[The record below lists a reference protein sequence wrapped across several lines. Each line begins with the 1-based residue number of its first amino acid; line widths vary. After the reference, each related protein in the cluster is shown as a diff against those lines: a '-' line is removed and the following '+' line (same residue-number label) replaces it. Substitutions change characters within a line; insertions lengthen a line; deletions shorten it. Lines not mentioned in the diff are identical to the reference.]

1 MNNLFMQTVTLNSSS
16 SAISSFES
24 FSWFGTVVIIGIIAI
39 LLSLFIMTIG
49 SLEGY
54 LRIRKYIKF
63 LINSFRYFLFGIL
76 SLIVLALPI
85 SVFYYFL
92 KQAHNG
98 NVAPLKITLGLIGGY
113 ILISIIGYLSKRFV
127 YERIKKFEKKVKK

>member
-1 MNNLFMQTVTLNSSS
+1 MQTIALNSTT
-16 SAISSFES
+16 SAISSIEGL
-24 FSWFGTVVIIGIIAI
+24 SWFGTVVIVGIIAI
-39 LLSLFIMTIG
+39 FLSLFVMTLA

-54 LRIRKYIKF
+54 IRTKKYLKF
-63 LINSFRYFLFGIL
+63 IVDSFKYFMFGIL

-92 KQAHNG
+92 KQAHEG
-98 NVAPLKITLGLIGGY
+98 NVAPLKISLSLIGGY
-113 ILISIIGYLSKRFV
+113 ILISLIGYLSKRFV